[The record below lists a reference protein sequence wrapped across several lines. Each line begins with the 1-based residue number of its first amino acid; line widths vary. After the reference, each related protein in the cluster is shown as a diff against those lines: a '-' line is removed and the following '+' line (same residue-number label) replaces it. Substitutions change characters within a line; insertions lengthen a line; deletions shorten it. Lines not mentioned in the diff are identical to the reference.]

1 MVILFQVFTDY
12 PSRGPFED
20 VTNQKQGA
28 ISIHVFG
35 SSTMRGAVRHSFTD
49 AVSIAMVPSRLII
62 YLHICETNLN
72 T

>member
-1 MVILFQVFTDY
+1 MVILFQVFIDY

-20 VTNQKQGA
+20 IMNQKQGA

-35 SSTMRGAVRHSFTD
+35 ASTMRHTVQHLFTGAI
-49 AVSIAMVPSRLII
+49 SIAMTHSQLII
-62 YLHICETNLN
+62 YLHICEINLN

>member
-1 MVILFQVFTDY
+1 MVILFQVFIDY
-12 PSRGPFED
+12 LSRGPFED
-20 VTNQKQGA
+20 ITNQKQGA

-35 SSTMRGAVRHSFTD
+35 SSTMRGAVRHLFTG

-62 YLHICETNLN
+62 YLYICETNLN